1 MTAEIIDGKKIA
13 AQVKSDAAQKAVMYR
28 QLYGRQIG
36 LAVILVGSDPASE
49 IYVRNKKSPAS
60 SAISLLLNTICRRKR
75 LKTRLLSLS
84 KK

>member
-49 IYVRNKKSPAS
+49 IYVRNKKIA
-60 SAISLLLNTICRRKR
+60 
-75 LKTRLLSLS
+75 
-84 KK
+84 

>member
-49 IYVRNKKSPAS
+49 IYVRNKKIACEQC
-60 SAISLLLNTICRRKR
+60 NTICRRKR